1 MIFDKKTEEAIFIK
15 RPNRF
20 QAWVVLHGEE
30 ILVHVPNTGRLKE
43 ILIPGCRCLIRHEDG
58 AKRKTRHSLIAAW
71 KGDLLINFDS
81 QVPNR
86 VVEEALLERRIPRFE
101 LADRMERE
109 KTFGGSRFDFRL
121 GRQGYPDYFLEVKGV
136 TLEEDRVVRFP
147 DAVTE
152 RGARHLRELVLAKAA
167 GYGAGV
173 IFVAQLAR
181 ARYFTP
187 NTAMDPDFSL
197 ALTEAMAAGVDV
209 MAYSCDITTD
219 SLTLARPIPVVL

>member
-20 QAWVVLHGEE
+20 QAHVNLNGRE
-30 ILVHVPNTGRLKE
+30 IIAHVPNTGRLKE

-58 AKRKTRHSLIAAW
+58 AKRKTRYSLIGAW
-71 KGDLLINFDS
+71 KEGFLINFDS

-86 VVEEALLERRIPRFE
+86 VVEEALLAGKIHRLEK
-101 LADRMERE
+101 ADLVERE

-121 GRQGYPDYFLEVKGV
+121 KREGYTDYFLEVKGV
-136 TLEEDRVVRFP
+136 TLEKDRVVSFP

-152 RGARHLRELVLAKAA
+152 RGARHLRELALARKA
-167 GYGAGV
+167 GHGAGL
-173 IFVAQLAR
+173 IFVVQLEQ

-187 NTAMDPDFSL
+187 NTAMDPDFTL
-197 ALTEAMAAGVDV
+197 ALKEAMAAGVEV
-209 MAYSCDITTD
+209 MAYTCDITTD
-219 SLTLARPIPVVL
+219 SLTLARPIPIVV

>member
-20 QAWVVLHGEE
+20 QAWVNLDGEE
-30 ILVHVPNTGRLKE
+30 IMAHVPNTGRLKE

-58 AKRKTRHSLIAAW
+58 PKRKTRHSLIGAW
-71 KGDLLINFDS
+71 KGDILINFDS

-86 VVEEALLERRIPRFE
+86 VVEEALLARRIPRLE
-101 LADRMERE
+101 KADLVERE
-109 KTFGGSRFDFRL
+109 KTFGASRFDFRL
-121 GRQGYPDYFLEVKGV
+121 KREGFTDYFLEVKGV
-136 TLEEDRVVRFP
+136 TLERDTVVSFP

-152 RGARHLRELVLAKAA
+152 RGARHLRELVLARQA
-167 GYGAGV
+167 GHGAGL
-173 IFVAQLAR
+173 IFVAQLEN

-187 NTAMDPDFSL
+187 NTAMDPDFTL

-209 MAYSCDITTD
+209 MAYTCDITTD